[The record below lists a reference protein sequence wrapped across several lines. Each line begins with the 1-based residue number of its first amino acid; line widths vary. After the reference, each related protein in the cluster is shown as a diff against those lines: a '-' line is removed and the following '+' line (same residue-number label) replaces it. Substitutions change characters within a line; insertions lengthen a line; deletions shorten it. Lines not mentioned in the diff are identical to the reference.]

1 MKKGNNNVRWR
12 VIVILFTIHFSLFTT
27 QAQGLTDMSRST
39 EAKMMNTPLGAVKWT
54 GGFWGDR
61 FGVLSETTIWDMWET
76 WRAHTAATASGIS
89 RWLQERYKASTT
101 VLPSTTATC
110 INGSKPVRRS
120 MP

>member
-61 FGVLSETTIWDMWET
+61 FGVLSQTTIWDMWNTWNTPWET
-76 WRAHTAATASGIS
+76 
-89 RWLQERYKASTT
+89 LD
-101 VLPSTTATC
+101 
-110 INGSKPVRRS
+110 
-120 MP
+120 